1 MKKFQFVPT
10 FIPTLLIL
18 IIFPLFIALGIWQLN
33 RADEKKEID
42 ADVISAQNR
51 QALNLNDSE
60 ANSLLNEIYRKAS
73 MTGTFD
79 NQHQFLY
86 DNRTY
91 QGKPGFHVLTP
102 LVLTNKQSENRSQ
115 KKSVAVLVNRG
126 WIPYLGTR
134 DNIPDISVSDKLVSL
149 RGSIKDSG
157 RSIVLKSDTNPDTN
171 SYPRIIQAIVLDEFG
186 KDLNYQFLPV
196 IIELDKSSK
205 NGFVRDWQPYY
216 GSADKH
222 NAYAV
227 QWFSMAAILL
237 FLYFKL
243 HTRRVNT

>member
-1 MKKFQFVPT
+1 MKTFQFVPT

-18 IIFPLFIALGIWQLN
+18 IIFPLFLALGIWQLN

-51 QALNLNDSE
+51 QALNLNDSDPK
-60 ANSLLNEIYRKAS
+60 NLVNEIYRKAS
-73 MTGTFD
+73 MTGIFD

-91 QGKPGFHVLTP
+91 QGKPGYHVLTP
-102 LVLTNKQSENRSQ
+102 LVLTNQTSENRSQ
-115 KKSVAVLVNRG
+115 KKSVAALVNRG
-126 WIPYLGTR
+126 WIPYLGER

-149 RGSIKDSG
+149 TGSIKHSG
-157 RSIVLKSDTNPDTN
+157 RSIVLNSDSNLDTN
-171 SYPRIIQAIVLDEFG
+171 SYPRVIQAIDLDEFG
-186 KDLNYQFLPV
+186 NDLNYQFLPV

-205 NGFVRDWQPYY
+205 NGFVREWQPYY

-222 NAYAV
+222 TAYAV
-227 QWFSMAAILL
+227 QWFAMAAILL
-237 FLYFKL
+237 FLYLKL
-243 HTRRVNT
+243 HTRRINT